1 MATRRD
7 NGEGCLRKR
16 PNGTWEARISIGPD
30 PVTGKPKI
38 KSLYGK
44 TRKEV
49 KDKMEE
55 YLDQKDEQDHYAQI
69 IQAHAEPQKQITA
82 PAPAAI
88 PLPENE
94 DDMLLSDWL
103 EIWHKD
109 YLSDIKLSTRASYA
123 NIIDNHIIP
132 GLGHYRLSKLKAPVI
147 QNFYNQ
153 LHDEKKL
160 SPKYIKNIHGVLH
173 SALDKAVQVEF
184 AAKNYSS
191 VCSIPK
197 VIEPEITPLNKEEQ
211 EKLFAALKGE
221 EFEDL
226 ILTDLFTGLRCGELI
241 GLTWDCVDFE
251 NGIIHVKKQLTPP
264 RKKGGGKY
272 YWSTLKNGKT
282 RIVLPAPFVMDVLR
296 HHKAVQAA
304 QKLAA
309 GPLWDEGDFPNL
321 VFCHKNGYH
330 YIQPT
335 IWKEFQK
342 ILKKAGLQHY
352 RVHDLRH
359 TFAVNSIKAGDDI
372 KTLQENMG
380 HYSAAFT
387 LDKYGHV
394 VDEMRK
400 ASSERMQKLIDS
412 MSM

>member
-1 MATRRD
+1 MA
-7 NGEGCLRKR
+7 
-16 PNGTWEARISIGPD
+16 
-30 PVTGKPKI
+30 V
-38 KSLYGK
+38 
-44 TRKEV
+44 
-49 KDKMEE
+49 
-55 YLDQKDEQDHYAQI
+55 
-69 IQAHAEPQKQITA
+69 
-82 PAPAAI
+82 
-88 PLPENE
+88 
-94 DDMLLSDWL
+94 
-103 EIWHKD
+103 
-109 YLSDIKLSTRASYA
+109 
-123 NIIDNHIIP
+123 
-132 GLGHYRLSKLKAPVI
+132 
-147 QNFYNQ
+147 
-153 LHDEKKL
+153 
-160 SPKYIKNIHGVLH
+160 KYIKNIHGVLH
-173 SALDKAVQVEF
+173 SALDKAVAVEF

-197 VIEPEITPLNKEEQ
+197 IEEPDITPLNKEEQ
-211 EKLFAALKGE
+211 ERLFAALKGE

-226 ILTDLFTGLRCGELI
+226 ILVDLFTGLRCGELL

-251 NGIIHVKKQLTPP
+251 NGIIHVKKQLSLP
-264 RKKGGGKY
+264 RKKGGGGKC
-272 YWSTLKNGKT
+272 YWSTLKNGKS

-296 HHKAVQAA
+296 HHKAVQAS

-321 VFCHKNGYH
+321 VFTHPNGYH

>member
-1 MATRRD
+1 MATKRV
-7 NGEGCLRKR
+7 NGEGCIRKR
-16 PNGTWEARISIGPD
+16 NATTWEARVTVSID
-30 PVTGKPKI
+30 PETHKQKYKCFYA
-38 KSLYGK
+38 KS
-44 TRKEV
+44 RKEV
-49 KDKMEE
+49 KAKMDAFLEKKQE
-55 YLDQKDEQDHYAQI
+55 DEQWVQVLLT
-69 IQAHAEPQKQITA
+69 HAA
-82 PAPAAI
+82 PTEKHPI
-88 PLPENE
+88 DEN
-94 DDMLLSDWL
+94 DMHLSDWL
-103 EIWHKD
+103 NIWHKD
-109 YLSDIKLSTRASYA
+109 YLSEIKPSTVA
-123 NIIDNHIIP
+123 NYKSIIDNHINPI
-132 GLGHYRLSKLKAPVI
+132 LGNYPLSKLKAPVI

-153 LHDEKKL
+153 LREKNKL

-173 SALDKAVQVEF
+173 KALNKAVEVEY

-211 EKLFAALKGE
+211 ERLFAALKGE

-226 ILTDLFTGLRCGELI
+226 ILVDLFTGMRCGELI
-241 GLTWDCVDFE
+241 GLTWDCIDFE
-251 NGIIHVKKQLTPP
+251 KGIIHIKKQLSLQ
-264 RKKGGGKY
+264 RKKGGGKS

-282 RIVLPAPFVMDVLR
+282 RIVVPAPFVMNVLKHR
-296 HHKAVQAA
+296 KAVQAS
-304 QKLAA
+304 QRLAA
-309 GPLWDEGDFPNL
+309 GPLWDEGDFPGL
-321 VFCHKNGYH
+321 VFCHPNGYH

-342 ILKKAGLQHY
+342 VLKKAGLSHY

-359 TFAVNSIKAGDDI
+359 TFAVNSLKAGDDI

-400 ASSERMQKLIDS
+400 ASSDRMQKLIDS

>member
-1 MATRRD
+1 MATKRV
-7 NGEGCLRKR
+7 NGEGCIRKKDA
-16 PNGTWEARISIGPD
+16 THWEARITLSRD
-30 PVTGKPKI
+30 PITKKQKI
-38 KSLYGK
+38 KAFYGK
-44 TRKEV
+44 SRREV
-49 KDKMEE
+49 KDKMEAFLEELEEKKQSLILPE
-55 YLDQKDEQDHYAQI
+55 YE
-69 IQAHAEPQKQITA
+69 
-82 PAPAAI
+82 
-88 PLPENE
+88 PENE

-103 EIWHKD
+103 ETWQRT
-109 YLSDIKLSTRASYA
+109 YLADIKRSTKDTYRSA
-123 NIIDNHIIP
+123 IDNHINP
-132 GLGHYRLSKLKAPVI
+132 VLGCYPLSKLKAPVI
-147 QNFYNQ
+147 QEFYNL
-153 LHDEKKL
+153 LHEDKGL

-173 SALDKAVQVEF
+173 SALDKAVEVEY

-197 VIEPEITPLNKEEQ
+197 VEDPEIKPLNKQEQ
-211 EKLFAALKGE
+211 ERLFAALKGE
-221 EFEDL
+221 PFEDL

-241 GLTWDCVDFE
+241 GLTWDCIDFDQ
-251 NGIIHVKKQLTPP
+251 GIIHVKKQLSMP
-264 RKKGGGKY
+264 RKKGGGGKC
-272 YWSTLKNGKT
+272 YWSSLKNGKT
-282 RIVLPAPFVMDVLR
+282 RIVVPAPFVMDVLK

-309 GPLWDEGDFPNL
+309 GSLWDEGDFPGL
-321 VFCHKNGYH
+321 VFTHPNGYH

-342 ILKKAGLQHY
+342 ILKKAGLNHY

-400 ASSERMQKLIDS
+400 ASSSRMQKLIES